1 MVCPK
6 PDPLDTHSEPHEEVE
21 DTDEGHGEDV
31 EDEGGDLD
39 DEIVDPYGL
48 CDSTGGRA
56 RHQGPIGEVVELDA
70 VDAGVGQREGNG
82 EAPDNAHDPE
92 GPVLSSLARKGWTTA
107 T

>member
-1 MVCPK
+1 
-6 PDPLDTHSEPHEEVE
+6 
-21 DTDEGHGEDV
+21 
-31 EDEGGDLD
+31 
-39 DEIVDPYGL
+39 
-48 CDSTGGRA
+48 
-56 RHQGPIGEVVELDA
+56 VELDA